1 MDDDGTLLFLQQHT
15 EMSPS
20 HKQACAC
27 SSRQVKYRTVLL
39 KKLLHRCAGYRDDQA
54 RKRVRASSRL
64 ASDKRASESASEKSK
79 GMVVGQRT
87 TDRPA
92 VIIKEKL

>member
-1 MDDDGTLLFLQQHT
+1 MGHYYFSNNTLKCRHHT
-15 EMSPS
+15 SKHAHAAAGRYS
-20 HKQACAC
+20 T
-27 SSRQVKYRTVLL
+27 VVLYRTVLL

-64 ASDKRASESASEKSK
+64 ASEQAQAQASKSK